1 MCVMD
6 ENGQILDRGQAG
18 EVCVRGYSTMLGYWD
33 DAEQTQKAID
43 SRRWFHMGLEQ
54 GVISLL
60 MNYLFR
66 DVGVMNEDE
75 SLVIVGRIKDMIIRG
90 GENIYPTEIENL
102 ILTHPSVKDVHVVGK
117 FFECLKIV
125 SNKTKFNSALNSS
138 KHCRHSGRTLGRG
151 SLRRYSTKRQLFHR
165 LD

>member
-1 MCVMD
+1 MD

-66 DVGVMNEDE
+66 DVGVMNEDD

-102 ILTHPSVKDVHVVGK
+102 ILTHPSVKDVHVVGE
-117 FFECLKIV
+117 FFECL
-125 SNKTKFNSALNSS
+125 
-138 KHCRHSGRTLGRG
+138 
-151 SLRRYSTKRQLFHR
+151 
-165 LD
+165 